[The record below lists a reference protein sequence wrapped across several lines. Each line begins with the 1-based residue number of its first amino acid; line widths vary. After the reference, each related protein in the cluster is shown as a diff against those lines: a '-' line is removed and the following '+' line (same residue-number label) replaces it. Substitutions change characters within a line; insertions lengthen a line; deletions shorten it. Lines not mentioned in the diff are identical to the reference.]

1 MPLRFLGL
9 AFPDIE
15 VLVEIEPLCAL
26 RRNDTDL
33 VILGHLT
40 LDSTGVVDR
49 VDMQLRRGGFPR
61 QFAKALNE
69 LFLQLIRDIILF
81 AEEDDTALRH

>member
-1 MPLRFLGL
+1 
-9 AFPDIE
+9 
-15 VLVEIEPLCAL
+15 
-26 RRNDTDL
+26 
-33 VILGHLT
+33 LT
-40 LDSTGVVDR
+40 LDSTGIVDR